1 MASKLQGH
9 STLENYRP
17 ELEDFCQ
24 RGKENNPLAS
34 SPKKKYNPLNQQ
46 EENMKML
53 TLNIAESLKNVCPES
68 ILFSAAPKPDIDFV
82 TDLKQQTDEVTE
94 NLCSIYDWIS
104 TSANVE
110 NFFCKFICPHVKRKN
125 TKN

>member
-1 MASKLQGH
+1 
-9 STLENYRP
+9 
-17 ELEDFCQ
+17 
-24 RGKENNPLAS
+24 
-34 SPKKKYNPLNQQ
+34 
-46 EENMKML
+46 ML

-110 NFFCKFICPHVKRKN
+110 NFFCKIICPHVKRKN